1 MNDKPKLSV
10 LLIEDNLA
18 EAELIQEYLSNQFNL
33 NFNHAQRLSVGLDI
47 LNTENVDVLLLDLTL
62 PDSQGFDTFLT
73 PFFKFPNLPVIVL
86 TGLEDEKLAS
96 RITVTGAKGYL
107 VKNNLTELLL
117 AQTIKYAIETQK
129 LQLSLLK
136 MQSKE
141 LFNDEM
147 DHLQT
152 IFDDSFEKNASLK
165 LFRSIRQ
172 DSAEIFESLLKQYTS
187 IIKNHFGVKRKEYS
201 KNEFKRDLLQF
212 SYYLYTLNADT
223 IDLLEIHRKTLES
236 NPDLQDK
243 IPSQF
248 FLEETKNLLIQ
259 LFGYTLSIYRN
270 RHTSN

>member
-1 MNDKPKLSV
+1 MDGKPNLSV
-10 LLIEDNLA
+10 LLIEDNQA
-18 EAELIQEYLSNQFNL
+18 EAELIQEYLSSQFNV
-33 NFNHAQRLSVGLDI
+33 NFYHAQRLSVGLDI
-47 LNTENVDVLLLDLTL
+47 LNSERVDVLLLDLTL
-62 PDSQGFDTFLT
+62 PDSHGFDTFLT

-107 VKNNLTELLL
+107 VKNNLTEMLLS
-117 AQTIKYAIETQK
+117 QTIKYAIETQK

-136 MQSKE
+136 LQSKE
-141 LFNDEM
+141 LFTDEM
-147 DHLQT
+147 NHLQLM
-152 IFDDSFEKNASLK
+152 FDENFEKNASLK
-165 LFRSIRQ
+165 LFRSIRE
-172 DSAEIFESLLKQYTS
+172 DSSEIFDSLLQQYTT
-187 IIKNHFGVKRKEYS
+187 IIKNHFRVKQKEYS
-201 KNEFKRDLLQF
+201 TNEIKRDLLQF

-223 IDLLEIHRKTLES
+223 IDLLEIHRKALES